1 MRILIV
7 ESVTFFKAEIQWK
20 EFGHNKWLKLDFV
33 EKHWKLS
40 GADKNLAIE
49 KMRKC
54 IEKINHQAFFWVFYV
69 LATVLEIQRWC
80 GPSPQAHSPVVR
92 QTYTESIGHNVV
104 CLVEEGSPGCCSEQE
119 RALMQAGVGKGNP
132 SGKGQWR
139 LTMIAFKI
147 HRSELD
153 KGERGTGIPERKK
166 NKSQG
171 MERSISVYCRVEGC
185 VCLLL
190 NGKEAVGSG

>member
-40 GADKNLAIE
+40 GADKNLAVE

-69 LATVLEIQRWC
+69 LATVLEIQDDVALALKLTVRWWDRHT
-80 GPSPQAHSPVVR
+80 Q
-92 QTYTESIGHNVV
+92 
-104 CLVEEGSPGCCSEQE
+104 
-119 RALMQAGVGKGNP
+119 
-132 SGKGQWR
+132 
-139 LTMIAFKI
+139 
-147 HRSELD
+147 
-153 KGERGTGIPERKK
+153 
-166 NKSQG
+166 SQ
-171 MERSISVYCRVEGC
+171 
-185 VCLLL
+185 
-190 NGKEAVGSG
+190 